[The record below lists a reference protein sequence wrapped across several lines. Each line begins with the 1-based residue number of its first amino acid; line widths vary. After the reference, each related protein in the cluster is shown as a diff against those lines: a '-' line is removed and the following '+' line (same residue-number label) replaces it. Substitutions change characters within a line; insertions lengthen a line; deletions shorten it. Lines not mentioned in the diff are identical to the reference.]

1 MRFITYL
8 SPVKPCLVKYFKWL
22 LKGSKSK
29 GLAKAHFVYTS
40 HKGYIGSPKGT
51 VPSREPSRE
60 PSSRGLVRTLIL
72 MGHHVLYLLHAHT
85 DHDVLYTVM
94 VVCYV
99 W

>member
-1 MRFITYL
+1 MRFITFR

-22 LKGSKSK
+22 LKAGK
-29 GLAKAHFVYTS
+29 GHILFIPAT
-40 HKGYIGSPKGT
+40 KGILEAQRALG
-51 VPSREPSRE
+51 E

-85 DHDVLYTVM
+85 DHDVLYIVM